1 AGVVYLGTAE
11 QLHFDPKRRRREL
24 CHSKNLPL
32 RHYRFAAVKRASSLF
47 AAGAFAMPRQRHL
60 FASAPLVR
68 LAANMRF
75 LELLH
80 YQILNFELYFAESKA
95 KNFEFAGRKEL

>member
-1 AGVVYLGTAE
+1 LSNSEFWSFVSEKSKRKNPNLPVEKELFSVTGAL
-11 QLHFDPKRRRREL
+11 FNPKRRRREL

-32 RHYRFAAVKRASSLF
+32 RL
-47 AAGAFAMPRQRHL
+47 AMPRQRHL

-75 LELLH
+75 LELL
-80 YQILNFELYFAESKA
+80 NS
-95 KNFEFAGRKEL
+95 EFAG